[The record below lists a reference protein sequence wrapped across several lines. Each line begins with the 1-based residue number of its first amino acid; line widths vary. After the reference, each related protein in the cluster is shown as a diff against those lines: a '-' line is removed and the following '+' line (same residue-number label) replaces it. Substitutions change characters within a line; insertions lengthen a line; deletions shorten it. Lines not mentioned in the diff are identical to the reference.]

1 MERREAGDLDALIY
15 GTGVQTHDQKA
26 ARSERLQRAAE
37 ALQRR
42 KESDDLLDAERRRL
56 KSLRHNP

>member
-15 GTGVQTHDQKA
+15 GIGVQTRDQKA

-42 KESDDLLDAERRRL
+42 KESDDLLDAERQRL
-56 KSLRHNP
+56 KSLRHNQ